1 VNRRAPLLRKLC
13 NHPIAQLHTQLRAAS
28 IISHKI
34 YKFTLLEPHNGFLL
48 EKLDS
53 ERHVVSVDRG
63 GILKALRSYPKQ
75 IEDTLVSNREVRV
88 PFRGKRIE
96 DVVVCGVGGSGIAG
110 DVIRDWLTY
119 ESNHRVHVCR
129 STGLPK
135 FVDSRTLVIC
145 VSYSGN
151 TIETLSLFRE
161 ARRRKCRIA
170 SVASG
175 GELARISQTHRVP
188 VFKVEPGRQP
198 RAALPSLVAAACQA
212 LDRSGIRVGAS
223 AALGRCA
230 RMLEAFLERIDVKV
244 ASEHN
249 EAKQV
254 AAQLVDRWVQ
264 VLALER
270 DQCLARR
277 FVAELNENSKL
288 AANYGLIPE
297 FSHNMI
303 EAWPY
308 HGEPAKLPLTLFSF
322 RDPAESEL
330 ESKLFTEAVLLVAER
345 ANAVALE
352 YKPRSRSRLEMLMES
367 IAFGDW
373 VSYYLAILRGV
384 DPSEIPAIKEL
395 KRRIQ

>member
-1 VNRRAPLLRKLC
+1 
-13 NHPIAQLHTQLRAAS
+13 
-28 IISHKI
+28 
-34 YKFTLLEPHNGFLL
+34 
-48 EKLDS
+48 
-53 ERHVVSVDRG
+53 
-63 GILKALRSYPKQ
+63 
-75 IEDTLVSNREVRV
+75 
-88 PFRGKRIE
+88 
-96 DVVVCGVGGSGIAG
+96 
-110 DVIRDWLTY
+110 
-119 ESNHRVHVCR
+119 
-129 STGLPK
+129 
-135 FVDSRTLVIC
+135 
-145 VSYSGN
+145 
-151 TIETLSLFRE
+151 
-161 ARRRKCRIA
+161 
-170 SVASG
+170 
-175 GELARISQTHRVP
+175 
-188 VFKVEPGRQP
+188 
-198 RAALPSLVAAACQA
+198 
-212 LDRSGIRVGAS
+212 
-223 AALGRCA
+223 
-230 RMLEAFLERIDVKV
+230 VKV